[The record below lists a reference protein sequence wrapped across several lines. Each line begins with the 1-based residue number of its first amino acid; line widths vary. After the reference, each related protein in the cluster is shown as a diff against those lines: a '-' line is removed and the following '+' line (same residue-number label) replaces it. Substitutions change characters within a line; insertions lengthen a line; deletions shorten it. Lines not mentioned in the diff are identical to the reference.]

1 MAPPRKKKHAPGEG
15 YEVKLRIPPDV
26 MAIVE
31 EEARASER
39 AFNRTIVNLL
49 ASIPHLKGEA
59 KLAASV
65 RQLDVLLPAMAA
77 RMTWH
82 NLQDGLLNAVDAVL
96 AAPAN
101 APAPLD
107 KLRAARAAM
116 LIHERQMKKKGEP

>member
-77 RMTWH
+77 RARKT
-82 NLQDGLLNAVDAVL
+82 QATIANAVF
-96 AAPAN
+96 
-101 APAPLD
+101 
-107 KLRAARAAM
+107 LRRTNFRNLYHADGGQAWTGSSFR
-116 LIHERQMKKKGEP
+116 